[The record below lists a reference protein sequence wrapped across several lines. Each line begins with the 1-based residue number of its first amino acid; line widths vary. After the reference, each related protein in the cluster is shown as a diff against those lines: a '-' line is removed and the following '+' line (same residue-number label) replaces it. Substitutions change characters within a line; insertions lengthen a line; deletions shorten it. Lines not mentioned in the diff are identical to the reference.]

1 MIDLGDME
9 EGGPGTG
16 IAERDAAPENII
28 TADQVRLN
36 RELTV
41 DACQH
46 NGAICC
52 DAKRLRWV
60 IEQAIKHPGASSTL
74 RAVLEAAVEP
84 WPASAT
90 T

>member
-1 MIDLGDME
+1 MWPVSD
-9 EGGPGTG
+9 
-16 IAERDAAPENII
+16 PEFGKDYLDSPPIRAI

-46 NGAICC
+46 AGAICC

-60 IEQAIKHPGASSTL
+60 IEAAIKHPGASSLL
-74 RAVLEAAVEP
+74 RGVLEAAIEP
-84 WPASAT
+84 WPESKT